1 MDKIEVDYNLDNLL
15 DLKESTPVPVT
26 DLDPFN
32 HKDFR
37 PNLRIVKCCA
47 NCKHMV
53 YKRGQERRGFCRL
66 PDAKKHK
73 RSSAAHAEKL
83 KTWPRVHVTLICDNH
98 KLRSIARNITRIND
112 WVGVKF
118 SDVDGT
124 KEVD

>member
-1 MDKIEVDYNLDNLL
+1 MEKIEVDYNLDDLL
-15 DLKESTPVPVT
+15 DIKDP
-26 DLDPFN
+26 DPFDN
-32 HKDFR
+32 KDFR

-47 NCKHMV
+47 NCSNMT
-53 YKRGQERRGFCRL
+53 YKNGQERRGFCRL

-73 RSSAAHAEKL
+73 RGSVEHTEKF
-83 KTWPRVHVTLICDNH
+83 KTWPRVHTTLVCDNH
-98 KLRSIARNITRIND
+98 KLRSIARSINRISD